1 MSVFVLTPETV
12 WNPGA
17 LELRTAP
24 RKIFEYI
31 PLLPRRD
38 VTWRLL
44 ARVIFE
50 NQFLRFMTA
59 LTPFVV
65 AMFVW
70 PQSALPI
77 SQAPIPMLIAIGFVE
92 MRLLRVPKHKRD
104 AVTTED
110 EAARA
115 LDRLAF
121 RGRRVLSRI
130 AASRGVETG
139 TLFLVVEQ
147 SEIARVAPLTVVSV
161 QSDSGRDR
169 MVRLS
174 AEEREIIRAD
184 LFDAEFTERDLHRAN
199 LRENVHMR
207 SVSFDAR
214 GVSAH
219 ARLAAFLDRTG
230 PGDAPADTAQE
241 SEKQES
247 AKPESAKPA

>member
-12 WNPGA
+12 WNPSA

-31 PLLPRRD
+31 ALLPRRD
-38 VTWRLL
+38 VTRGLI

-50 NQFLRFMTA
+50 NQFLRFMTV
-59 LTPFVV
+59 LTPFVA

-110 EAARA
+110 DAARA

-121 RGRRVLSRI
+121 RGRRVLSKI

-139 TLFLVVEQ
+139 TLYLVVEQ
-147 SEIARVAPLTVVSV
+147 SEIARIPPLTVVSV
-161 QSDSGRDR
+161 QSDTGRDR
-169 MVRLS
+169 MVRLTA
-174 AEEREIIRAD
+174 AERAIIRD
-184 LFDAEFTERDLHRAN
+184 GLFDAEFTERDLHRAN
-199 LRENVHMR
+199 LREDVHMR
-207 SVSFDAR
+207 SVAFDVR

-219 ARLAAFLDRTG
+219 ARLAAFLDATG
-230 PGDAPADTAQE
+230 PAET
-241 SEKQES
+241 S
-247 AKPESAKPA
+247 PESARPA